1 MRSSPRSVRISNSEA
16 ARTGDPARPTRRGR
30 EPDLSF
36 PLKDLPMDHP
46 SPDKTAAQ
54 VETPLVSSTGYN
66 RYQLILLHT
75 LVTIVLCY
83 QLLFSKDPLLPSTVL
98 DLVALALIG
107 TIIGLSVL
115 PRSLWATRW
124 LVWAL
129 VLFDTGIT
137 TVAIYLSGH
146 ASSNFYVA
154 YFLIML
160 IAAFAPTLS
169 QMLGLSV
176 ILCLSYGVMLYL
188 ETGELGVLG
197 ESHWLQIPILLILA
211 IFYGST
217 NESARK
223 LSRDK
228 TLLVEQISE
237 RKRAEKALRESEERY
252 RRLVEVS
259 PYAIFI
265 TRRHRIV
272 FMNQA
277 CYRLLKATSPDQ
289 IIGRSPF
296 DFFDPEDDPAVIDTF
311 RRALGEGRH
320 LPLIE
325 RRILCLDGTVITA
338 ELAVSPLTD
347 HASAAMQVILHD
359 ITERKHL
366 EEQVRQSKKMEA
378 VGQLAGGVAHD
389 FNNMLTII
397 AGHGDLLAEDSTLTD
412 DQRRSI
418 EQIRQACIR
427 ASSLTAQLLAFS
439 RRQVMQPKV
448 LNLND
453 IVANMEPMLRPLVGE
468 HITLF
473 TVLSPG
479 LGHVRADPN
488 QLEQVL
494 INLTMNARDAMP
506 EGGTLTIETGGCDL
520 DEDVIGRQRL
530 DTRPGRYV
538 SLRVADTGVG
548 MDEDT
553 LARIF
558 EPFFTT
564 KPKGKGTGLG
574 LSTVYGI
581 IKQSGGSIAV
591 RSKPGQ
597 GASFTIYLPR
607 VEEPACTDITDT
619 ESPEAF
625 EGTETVLVAE
635 DEPGVRSLVRD
646 SLRSRGYAVLEA
658 GNGTEALA
666 LAERHSGPI
675 HLLLTDVIMPQMNG
689 RELSERLK
697 ARRPGLK
704 VLFMSGYTDDAVL
717 RHGVVTEDLPFIQK
731 PFTPS
736 ALAGKLRTVLD
747 VRDAKPASAI
757 R

>member
-1 MRSSPRSVRISNSEA
+1 
-16 ARTGDPARPTRRGR
+16 
-30 EPDLSF
+30 
-36 PLKDLPMDHP
+36 MDHR

-54 VETPLVSSTGYN
+54 VETSLVSSTGHN

-83 QLLFSKDPLLPSTVL
+83 QLLFSKDPLLPFTVL

-137 TVAIYLSGH
+137 TAAIYLSGH
-146 ASSNFYVA
+146 ASANFYVA

-160 IAAFAPTLS
+160 IAAFAPTLP

-188 ETGELGVLG
+188 DTGELSALG

-296 DFFDPEDDPAVIDTF
+296 DFFDPEDDSAVIDAF

-338 ELAVSPLTD
+338 ELAISPLTD

-366 EEQVRQSKKMEA
+366 EERVRQANKMEA

-453 IVANMEPMLRPLVGE
+453 VVANMEPMLRPLVGE

-506 EGGTLTIETGGCDL
+506 DGGTLTVETGGCDL
-520 DEDVIGRQRL
+520 DEDGISRQRL
-530 DTRPGRYV
+530 DARPGRYV

-581 IKQSGGSIAV
+581 IKQSGGSIGV
-591 RSKPGQ
+591 RSRPGQ

-607 VEEPACTDITDT
+607 VEEPACAEITDT
-619 ESPEAF
+619 ESPGAF

-635 DEPGVRSLVRD
+635 DEPGVRSLVRA
-646 SLRSRGYAVLEA
+646 SLRLKGYTVLEA

-717 RHGVVTEDLPFIQK
+717 RHGVVTEDLQFIQK

-736 ALAGKLRTVLD
+736 ALAGKMRTVLD
-747 VRDAKPASAI
+747 ARDAKAASAI

>member
-1 MRSSPRSVRISNSEA
+1 
-16 ARTGDPARPTRRGR
+16 
-30 EPDLSF
+30 
-36 PLKDLPMDHP
+36 MDHR

-54 VETPLVSSTGYN
+54 VETSLVSSTGHN

-83 QLLFSKDPLLPSTVL
+83 QLLFSKDPLLPFTVL

-137 TVAIYLSGH
+137 TAAIYLSGH
-146 ASSNFYVA
+146 ASANFYVA

-160 IAAFAPTLS
+160 IAAFAPTLP

-188 ETGELGVLG
+188 DTGELSALG

-237 RKRAEKALRESEERY
+237 RKRAQKALRESEERY

-296 DFFDPEDDPAVIDTF
+296 DFFDPEDDSAVIDAF

-338 ELAVSPLTD
+338 ELAISPLTD

-366 EEQVRQSKKMEA
+366 EERVRQANKMEA

-453 IVANMEPMLRPLVGE
+453 VVANMEPMLRPLVGE

-506 EGGTLTIETGGCDL
+506 DGGTLTVETGGCDL
-520 DEDVIGRQRL
+520 DEDGISRQRL
-530 DTRPGRYV
+530 DARPGRYV

-581 IKQSGGSIAV
+581 IKQSGGSIGV
-591 RSKPGQ
+591 RSRPGQ

-607 VEEPACTDITDT
+607 VEEPACAEITDT
-619 ESPEAF
+619 ESPGAF

-635 DEPGVRSLVRD
+635 DEPGVRSLVRA
-646 SLRSRGYAVLEA
+646 SLRLKGYTVLEA

-717 RHGVVTEDLPFIQK
+717 RHGVVTEDLQFIQK

-736 ALAGKLRTVLD
+736 ALAGKMRTVLD
-747 VRDAKPASAI
+747 ARDAKAASAI

>member
-1 MRSSPRSVRISNSEA
+1 MRSSPRNVRSSNSEA
-16 ARTGDPARPTRRGR
+16 VRAGDPVMPTRQGR

-36 PLKDLPMDHP
+36 PLEDLPMDHR
-46 SPDKTAAQ
+46 SPDNTAAQ
-54 VETPLVSSTGYN
+54 VETSLASSTGHN

-83 QLLFSKDPLLPSTVL
+83 QLLFSKDPLLPFTVL

-137 TVAIYLSGH
+137 TAAIYLSGH
-146 ASSNFYVA
+146 ASANFYVA

-160 IAAFAPTLS
+160 IAAFAPTLP

-188 ETGELGVLG
+188 DTGELGALG

-296 DFFDPEDDPAVIDTF
+296 DFFDPEDDSAVIDAF

-366 EEQVRQSKKMEA
+366 EERVRQANKMEA

-453 IVANMEPMLRPLVGE
+453 VVANMEPMLRPLVGE

-506 EGGTLTIETGGCDL
+506 DGGTLTVETGGCDL
-520 DEDVIGRQRL
+520 DEDGISRQRL
-530 DTRPGRYV
+530 DARPGRYV

-581 IKQSGGSIAV
+581 IKQSGGSIGV
-591 RSKPGQ
+591 RSRPGQ

-607 VEEPACTDITDT
+607 VEEPACAEITDT
-619 ESPEAF
+619 ESPGAF

-635 DEPGVRSLVRD
+635 DEPGVRSLVHA
-646 SLRSRGYAVLEA
+646 SLRLKGYTVLEA

-717 RHGVVTEDLPFIQK
+717 RHGVVTEDLQFIQK

-736 ALAGKLRTVLD
+736 ALAGKMRTVLD
-747 VRDAKPASAI
+747 ARDAKAASAI

>member
-1 MRSSPRSVRISNSEA
+1 
-16 ARTGDPARPTRRGR
+16 
-30 EPDLSF
+30 
-36 PLKDLPMDHP
+36 MDHP

-83 QLLFSKDPLLPSTVL
+83 QLLFSKDPLLHSTVL

-296 DFFDPEDDPAVIDTF
+296 DFFDPEDDPAVNDTF

-453 IVANMEPMLRPLVGE
+453 VVANMEPMLRPLVGE

-506 EGGTLTIETGGCDL
+506 DGGTLTIETGGCDL
-520 DEDVIGRQRL
+520 DEDVISRQRL
-530 DTRPGRYV
+530 DARPGRYV

-553 LARIF
+553 LTRIF

-591 RSKPGQ
+591 CSRPDQ

-607 VEEPACTDITDT
+607 VEEPVCADITGT
-619 ESPEAF
+619 ESPDAF

-646 SLRSRGYAVLEA
+646 SLRLKGYTVLEA

-736 ALAGKLRTVLD
+736 ALAGKMRNVLD
-747 VRDAKPASAI
+747 ARDAKPASAI

>member
-1 MRSSPRSVRISNSEA
+1 
-16 ARTGDPARPTRRGR
+16 
-30 EPDLSF
+30 
-36 PLKDLPMDHP
+36 MDHQ

-54 VETPLVSSTGYN
+54 VEPSLISSTGYN

-98 DLVALALIG
+98 DLVALVLIG

-115 PRSLWATRW
+115 PPSLWATQW

-146 ASSNFYVA
+146 ASANFYVA

-160 IAAFAPTLS
+160 IAAFAPTLP

-277 CYRLLKATSPDQ
+277 CYRLLKAASPDQ

-296 DFFDPEDDPAVIDTF
+296 DFFDPEDDPAVVNTF
-311 RRALGEGRH
+311 RRALREGRH

-325 RRILCLDGTVITA
+325 RRILCLDGTIITA
-338 ELAVSPLTD
+338 ELAASPLSD

-418 EQIRQACIR
+418 EQIRQACVR

-453 IVANMEPMLRPLVGE
+453 VVANVEPMLRPLVGE

-506 EGGTLTIETGGCDL
+506 DGGTLTIETGGCDL
-520 DEDVIGRQRL
+520 DEDVINRQRL
-530 DTRPGRYV
+530 DARPGRYV

-548 MDEDT
+548 MDEQI
-553 LARIF
+553 LSRIF

-581 IKQSGGSIAV
+581 IKQSGGTIAV
-591 RSKPGQ
+591 CSRPGQ

-607 VEEPACTDITDT
+607 VEEPACADNTDT
-619 ESPEAF
+619 KSPDAF

-646 SLRSRGYAVLEA
+646 SLRLKGYTVLEA

-717 RHGVVTEDLPFIQK
+717 RHGVVTEDLQFIQK

-736 ALAGKLRTVLD
+736 ALAGKTRNVLD
-747 VRDAKPASAI
+747 AHDAKPAPAT

>member
-1 MRSSPRSVRISNSEA
+1 M
-16 ARTGDPARPTRRGR
+16 
-30 EPDLSF
+30 
-36 PLKDLPMDHP
+36 
-46 SPDKTAAQ
+46 
-54 VETPLVSSTGYN
+54 
-66 RYQLILLHT
+66 
-75 LVTIVLCY
+75 
-83 QLLFSKDPLLPSTVL
+83 
-98 DLVALALIG
+98 
-107 TIIGLSVL
+107 
-115 PRSLWATRW
+115 
-124 LVWAL
+124 
-129 VLFDTGIT
+129 
-137 TVAIYLSGH
+137 AIYLSGH
-146 ASSNFYVA
+146 ASANFYVA

-160 IAAFAPTLS
+160 IPAFAPTLP

-265 TRRHRIV
+265 ARRHRIV
-272 FMNQA
+272 FMNHA
-277 CYRLLKATSPDQ
+277 CYRLLKAASPDQ

-311 RRALGEGRH
+311 RRALGEGRP

-325 RRILCLDGTVITA
+325 RRILCLDGTIITA
-338 ELAVSPLTD
+338 ELAASPLTD
-347 HASAAMQVILHD
+347 HASAAMQVILQD

-418 EQIRQACIR
+418 EQIRQACVR

-453 IVANMEPMLRPLVGE
+453 VVANVEPMLRPLVGE

-506 EGGTLTIETGGCDL
+506 DGGTLAIETGDCDL
-520 DEDVIGRQRL
+520 DEDGIARQRL
-530 DTRPGRYV
+530 DARPGRYV

-553 LARIF
+553 LTRIF

-591 RSKPGQ
+591 CSRPGQ

-607 VEEPACTDITDT
+607 VEESPCADITDT
-619 ESPEAF
+619 KSPDAF
-625 EGTETVLVAE
+625 EGTETVLIAE

-646 SLRSRGYAVLEA
+646 SLRLKGYTVLEA
-658 GNGTEALA
+658 DNGTEALA

-689 RELSERLK
+689 RELSEQLK

-704 VLFMSGYTDDAVL
+704 VLFMSGYTDDTVL
-717 RHGVVTEDLPFIQK
+717 RHGVVTEDLQFVQK
-731 PFTPS
+731 PFIPS
-736 ALAGKLRTVLD
+736 ALAGKIRNVLD
-747 VRDAKPASAI
+747 ARDAKPASAI

>member
-1 MRSSPRSVRISNSEA
+1 
-16 ARTGDPARPTRRGR
+16 
-30 EPDLSF
+30 
-36 PLKDLPMDHP
+36 MDHR
-46 SPDKTAAQ
+46 SPDNTAAQ
-54 VETPLVSSTGYN
+54 VETSLASSTGHN

-83 QLLFSKDPLLPSTVL
+83 QLLFSKDPLLPFTVL

-137 TVAIYLSGH
+137 TAAIYLSGH
-146 ASSNFYVA
+146 ASANFYVA

-160 IAAFAPTLS
+160 IAAFAPTLP

-188 ETGELGVLG
+188 DTGELGALG

-296 DFFDPEDDPAVIDTF
+296 DFFDPEDDSAVIDAF

-366 EEQVRQSKKMEA
+366 EERVRQANKMEA

-453 IVANMEPMLRPLVGE
+453 VVANMEPMLRPLVGE

-506 EGGTLTIETGGCDL
+506 DGGTLTVETGGCDL
-520 DEDVIGRQRL
+520 DEDGISRQRL
-530 DTRPGRYV
+530 DARPGRYV

-581 IKQSGGSIAV
+581 IKQSGGSIGV
-591 RSKPGQ
+591 RSRPGQ

-607 VEEPACTDITDT
+607 VEEPACAEITDT
-619 ESPEAF
+619 ESPGAF

-635 DEPGVRSLVRD
+635 DEPGVRSLVHA
-646 SLRSRGYAVLEA
+646 SLRLKGYTVLEA

-717 RHGVVTEDLPFIQK
+717 RHGVVTEDLQFIQK

-736 ALAGKLRTVLD
+736 ALAGKMRTVLD
-747 VRDAKPASAI
+747 ARDAKAASAI

>member
-1 MRSSPRSVRISNSEA
+1 
-16 ARTGDPARPTRRGR
+16 
-30 EPDLSF
+30 
-36 PLKDLPMDHP
+36 MDHR
-46 SPDKTAAQ
+46 SPDNTAAQ
-54 VETPLVSSTGYN
+54 VETSLASSTGHN

-83 QLLFSKDPLLPSTVL
+83 QLLFSKDPLLPFTVL

-137 TVAIYLSGH
+137 TAAIYLSGH
-146 ASSNFYVA
+146 ASANFYVA

-160 IAAFAPTLS
+160 IAAFAPTLP

-188 ETGELGVLG
+188 DTGELGALG

-296 DFFDPEDDPAVIDTF
+296 DFFDPEDDSAVIDAF

-338 ELAVSPLTD
+338 ELAVSPMTD

-366 EEQVRQSKKMEA
+366 EERVRQANKMEA

-453 IVANMEPMLRPLVGE
+453 VVANMEPMLRPLVGE

-506 EGGTLTIETGGCDL
+506 DGGTLTVETGGCDL
-520 DEDVIGRQRL
+520 DEDGISRQRL
-530 DTRPGRYV
+530 DARPGRYV

-581 IKQSGGSIAV
+581 IKQSGGSIGV
-591 RSKPGQ
+591 RSRPGQ

-607 VEEPACTDITDT
+607 VEEPACAEITDT
-619 ESPEAF
+619 ESPGAF

-635 DEPGVRSLVRD
+635 DEPGVRSLVHA
-646 SLRSRGYAVLEA
+646 SLRLKGYTVLEA

-717 RHGVVTEDLPFIQK
+717 RHGVVTEDLQFIQK

-736 ALAGKLRTVLD
+736 ALAGKMRTVLD
-747 VRDAKPASAI
+747 ARDAKAASAI

>member
-1 MRSSPRSVRISNSEA
+1 
-16 ARTGDPARPTRRGR
+16 
-30 EPDLSF
+30 
-36 PLKDLPMDHP
+36 
-46 SPDKTAAQ
+46 
-54 VETPLVSSTGYN
+54 
-66 RYQLILLHT
+66 
-75 LVTIVLCY
+75 
-83 QLLFSKDPLLPSTVL
+83 
-98 DLVALALIG
+98 
-107 TIIGLSVL
+107 
-115 PRSLWATRW
+115 
-124 LVWAL
+124 
-129 VLFDTGIT
+129 
-137 TVAIYLSGH
+137 
-146 ASSNFYVA
+146 
-154 YFLIML
+154 
-160 IAAFAPTLS
+160 
-169 QMLGLSV
+169 
-176 ILCLSYGVMLYL
+176 MLYL
-188 ETGELGVLG
+188 DTGELGGLG

-252 RRLVEVS
+252 RRLVEVL

-296 DFFDPEDDPAVIDTF
+296 DFFDPEDDSAVIDAF

-366 EEQVRQSKKMEA
+366 EEQVRQANTMEA
-378 VGQLAGGVAHD
+378 VGQLAGGIAHD

-397 AGHGDLLAEDSTLTD
+397 AGHGDLLGEDSTLTD
-412 DQRRSI
+412 AQRRSI
-418 EQIRQACIR
+418 EQMQAGLHTSLFAHR
-427 ASSLTAQLLAFS
+427 STVGLQPAASDATEGVEPQRR
-439 RRQVMQPKV
+439 RRQHGADAATVGRRTHHPV
-448 LNLND
+448 HRP
-453 IVANMEPMLRPLVGE
+453 VA
-468 HITLF
+468 
-473 TVLSPG
+473 G
-479 LGHVRADPN
+479 LGPCQGRSEPARTRADQSDHERPR
-488 QLEQVL
+488 
-494 INLTMNARDAMP
+494 RDARRRDP
-506 EGGTLTIETGGCDL
+506 TVETGGCDL
-520 DEDVIGRQRL
+520 DEDGIGQQRL
-530 DTRPGRYV
+530 DARPGRYV
-538 SLRVADTGVG
+538 SLRVVDTGVG
-548 MDEDT
+548 MDEDI

-581 IKQSGGSIAV
+581 IKQSGGSIGV
-591 RSKPGQ
+591 RSRPGQ

-607 VEEPACTDITDT
+607 VEEPACAEITDT
-619 ESPEAF
+619 ESPGTF

-635 DEPGVRSLVRD
+635 DEPGVRSLVRT
-646 SLRSRGYAVLEA
+646 SLRLKGYTVLEA

-666 LAERHSGPI
+666 LTERHSGPI

-717 RHGVVTEDLPFIQK
+717 RHGVATEDLQFIQK

-736 ALAGKLRTVLD
+736 ALAGKMRTVLD
-747 VRDAKPASAI
+747 ARDAKAASAI
-757 R
+757 RSLA

>member
-1 MRSSPRSVRISNSEA
+1 MRSSPRNVRSSNSEA
-16 ARTGDPARPTRRGR
+16 VRAGDPVMPTRQGR

-36 PLKDLPMDHP
+36 PLEDLPMDHR

-54 VETPLVSSTGYN
+54 VETSLVSSTGHN

-83 QLLFSKDPLLPSTVL
+83 QLLFSKDPLLPFTVL

-137 TVAIYLSGH
+137 TAAIYLSGH
-146 ASSNFYVA
+146 ASANFYVA

-160 IAAFAPTLS
+160 IAAFAPTLP

-188 ETGELGVLG
+188 DTGELSALG

-296 DFFDPEDDPAVIDTF
+296 DFFDPEDDSAVIDAF

-338 ELAVSPLTD
+338 ELAISPLTD

-366 EEQVRQSKKMEA
+366 EERVRQANKMEA

-453 IVANMEPMLRPLVGE
+453 VVANMEPMLRPLVGE

-506 EGGTLTIETGGCDL
+506 DGGTLTVETGGCDL
-520 DEDVIGRQRL
+520 DEDGISRQRL
-530 DTRPGRYV
+530 DARPGRYV

-581 IKQSGGSIAV
+581 IKQSGGSIGV
-591 RSKPGQ
+591 RSRPGQ

-607 VEEPACTDITDT
+607 VEEPACAEITDT
-619 ESPEAF
+619 ESPGAF

-635 DEPGVRSLVRD
+635 DEPGVRSLVRA
-646 SLRSRGYAVLEA
+646 SLRLKGYTVLEA

-717 RHGVVTEDLPFIQK
+717 RHGVVTEDLQFIQK

-736 ALAGKLRTVLD
+736 ALAGKMRTVLD
-747 VRDAKPASAI
+747 ARDAKAASAI